1 MIHTRQKLATS
12 ERRTCRVIGLAR
24 SSLQY
29 RPARRDDDALRLAL
43 IRLAK
48 QYGRYGYRKIA
59 ELLRIEGWKV
69 NHKKVERIWREEGLQ
84 LPQRHKKRRR
94 LYHKDAS
101 IIRLRPTHPNHVW
114 SIDFVH
120 DKLDSGRSYKMLTVL
135 DEYTRQALA
144 VAVRTRMGAE
154 DVLEA
159 LYPLLMRH
167 GTPEYIR
174 SDNGPEFVAE
184 AMQDWLARVGIKPI
198 RIYPGSPWE
207 NGYNE
212 RFNGTLRREVLN
224 AEWFTTTKQAQIVIN
239 QWLRQYNHIRP
250 HQALNMRPPVPETL
264 IRNGPEHGG
273 YWLGE
278 DDIDYLVTNFEAGG
292 FRGPLNRYRNAR
304 RDYDNLPQMNATPL
318 RQPSCFIGGSR
329 DALRHFV
336 PGHDLYENVGRHC
349 NDQRISRILEGVGH
363 WVQQEAPEEVTA
375 ALLSFLETLD

>member
-1 MIHTRQKLATS
+1 M
-12 ERRTCRVIGLAR
+12 IGLAR

-48 QYGRYGYRKIA
+48 QYRRYGYRKIA

-159 LYPLLMRH
+159 LYPLLMR
-167 GTPEYIR
+167 
-174 SDNGPEFVAE
+174 
-184 AMQDWLARVGIKPI
+184 
-198 RIYPGSPWE
+198 
-207 NGYNE
+207 
-212 RFNGTLRREVLN
+212 REVLN
-224 AEWFTTTKQAQIVIN
+224 AEWFTTTKQAQVVIN

-250 HQALNMRPPVPETL
+250 HQALNMRPPLPETL
-264 IRNGPEHGG
+264 IKNGPELGG
-273 YWLGE
+273 
-278 DDIDYLVTNFEAGG
+278 
-292 FRGPLNRYRNAR
+292 
-304 RDYDNLPQMNATPL
+304 
-318 RQPSCFIGGSR
+318 
-329 DALRHFV
+329 
-336 PGHDLYENVGRHC
+336 
-349 NDQRISRILEGVGH
+349 
-363 WVQQEAPEEVTA
+363 
-375 ALLSFLETLD
+375 